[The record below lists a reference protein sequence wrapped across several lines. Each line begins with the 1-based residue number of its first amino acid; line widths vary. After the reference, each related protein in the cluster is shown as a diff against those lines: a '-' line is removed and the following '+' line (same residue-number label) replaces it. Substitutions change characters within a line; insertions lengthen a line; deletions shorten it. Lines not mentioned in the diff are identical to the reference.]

1 MIYNVIILCNNVI
14 SERGIRMLKRNKIK
28 YVFVMPAIL
37 LLIVFVYYPV
47 IKNMIYSFYNMS
59 AFRFMS
65 ILSG

>member
-1 MIYNVIILCNNVI
+1 
-14 SERGIRMLKRNKIK
+14 MLKRNKIK

-59 AFRFMS
+59 RFMS